1 MIVFFFIFSNLVTE
15 NNKYIVRDLISIGY
29 LPSSLSSLTKINKK
43 LLTINDHFTSVN
55 NFDQFIYKTL

>member
-29 LPSSLSSLTKINKK
+29 LPRSLAINNK
-43 LLTINDHFTSVN
+43 LLNVNDHFNSVN
-55 NFDQFIYKTL
+55 HFDQFVYKTL

>member
-1 MIVFFFIFSNLVTE
+1 MIVFFFIFSNLITE

-29 LPSSLSSLTKINKK
+29 LPSSLTDFNNK
-43 LLTINDHFTSVN
+43 LLTINDHFNSVN

>member
-29 LPSSLSSLTKINKK
+29 LPRSLAINNK
-43 LLTINDHFTSVN
+43 LLNVNDHFNSVN
-55 NFDQFIYKTL
+55 HFDQFIYKTL

>member
-29 LPSSLSSLTKINKK
+29 LPRSLR
-43 LLTINDHFTSVN
+43 LLIVN
-55 NFDQFIYKTL
+55 Y

>member
-29 LPSSLSSLTKINKK
+29 LPRALAINNK
-43 LLTINDHFTSVN
+43 LLNVNDHFNSVN
-55 NFDQFIYKTL
+55 HFNQFIYKTI

>member
-29 LPSSLSSLTKINKK
+29 LPKSLVDVNNN
-43 LLTINDHFTSVN
+43 LLTINDNFNSVN
-55 NFDQFIYKTL
+55 NFNKFTYTTL

>member
-29 LPSSLSSLTKINKK
+29 LPSSLTDFNNQ
-43 LLTINDHFTSVN
+43 LLTINDHFNLV
-55 NFDQFIYKTL
+55 DQFNQFNSKTL